1 MEQHPGRA
9 PWVALSV
16 LCTGFFMIVLDT
28 TIVHVAIP
36 AMMRGMAADLNQ
48 VLWVVNAYL
57 IGYAVFM
64 IPAGRL
70 GARYGPRRIHLAG
83 LALFTIASALCG
95 CAGGVG
101 ELLAWRALQGLGAA
115 LVTPQ
120 IGAFIAVLFPARRR
134 GAAFGALT
142 SVMGLSIVAGP
153 LIGGVLVTRVGWQW
167 IFMVNVPVGIVVLLL
182 SATLLPKPAPD
193 GRRGTDL
200 LGVAL
205 VTLGLTAV
213 TFALLGAAEPYR
225 GPALCAGVAC
235 LVLFLVQQRGS
246 SRSPLLPRA
255 LFARR
260 DFAVAN
266 GIGAAVHFAVI
277 GSAAPIA
284 LLLQQQLHL
293 TAMRSAFLTAPTPL
307 AAAAAAHVAGR
318 LADRF
323 GGKPLVIGGLLTYA
337 YGLALLGSQARPGMN
352 PWELLPAMLLADLGI
367 GSALAPLT
375 KLAMDAVDSRHA
387 GPASGVL
394 NTSRQVGGILGGA
407 TVGAL
412 MGHHIAA
419 GKRRLIAAGH
429 GSGVAGVIDYASA
442 LHATSLLTSGVLV
455 IAALAAATL
464 TPSRGRRPLPPRR
477 AAVLR
482 LDILPA
488 VVRGSRGFQAVQIL
502 TATRVPARGRR
513 EVIGF
518 DVVGTDDGAAW
529 SRLLTGLHTQGVGLA
544 SVQYVVCEDAP
555 GLVAAVEAE
564 LRLPARPTV
573 ASRDPAP
580 ELRRTLQRH
589 VGDTELAPTAAAL
602 AVSVR
607 EAVTEQNRRW
617 AQAPRR
623 RGRAWRRPALL

>member
-1 MEQHPGRA
+1 MEQDHSRA

-36 AMMRGMAADLNQ
+36 AMMQDMATDVDQ

-57 IGYAVFM
+57 ITYAVFM

-70 GARYGPRRIHLAG
+70 GTRYGPRRIHLAG
-83 LALFTIASALCG
+83 LALFTAASALCG
-95 CAGGVG
+95 CAGSVG

-153 LIGGVLVTRVGWQW
+153 LLGGVLVTRVGWHW
-167 IFMVNVPVGIVVLLL
+167 IFMINVPVGIAVLLL
-182 SATLLPKPAPD
+182 SATLLPAPPPH

-205 VTLGLTAV
+205 VTTGLTTL
-213 TFALLGAAEPYR
+213 TFALLGSGRPHRAA
-225 GPALCAGVAC
+225 ALCAGTAF
-235 LVLFLVQQRGS
+235 LILFFVQQRANT
-246 SRSPLLPRA
+246 RSPLLPHA

-277 GSAAPIA
+277 GSATPIA

-293 TAMRSAFLTAPTPL
+293 TALRSALLTAPTPL
-307 AAAAAAHVAGR
+307 AAVAAAHIAGR
-318 LADRF
+318 LADRI

-337 YGLALLGSQARPGMN
+337 YGLALLGAQARPGMD

-375 KLAMDAVDSRHA
+375 KIAMDALDSRHA

-394 NTSRQVGGILGGA
+394 NTSRQVGGLLGGA

-412 MGHHIAA
+412 MSRQSGAPVPESARPTDGA
-419 GKRRLIAAGH
+419 GPAM
-429 GSGVAGVIDYASA
+429 DYAA
-442 LHATSLLTSGVLV
+442 VLHTTTLLTSGVLFL
-455 IAALAAATL
+455 AAFAAATL
-464 TPSRGRRPLPPRR
+464 TPDSRRPRQPRR
-477 AAVLR
+477 TAVLR
-482 LDILPA
+482 LDTLPA
-488 VVRGSRGFQAVQIL
+488 VVREHHGYQAVQIL
-502 TATRVPARGRR
+502 TAIRVPARGRH

-518 DVVGTDDGAAW
+518 EVAGPDSAAAW
-529 SRLLTGLHTQGVGLA
+529 SRLLSGVHSHSRGLA
-544 SVQYVVCEDAP
+544 SVQYVVCDGAP
-555 GLVAAVEAE
+555 GLAAAAGAE
-564 LRLPARPTV
+564 LRLPARTDSE
-573 ASRDPAP
+573 ARGPAA
-580 ELRRTLQRH
+580 ELRRTLRGH
-589 VGDTELAPTAAAL
+589 LDTDDLAHTPAAL
-602 AVSVR
+602 AATV
-607 EAVTEQNRRW
+607 EQAIAAQNRRW
-617 AQAPRR
+617 ATRR
-623 RGRAWRRPALL
+623 RPRVRTWRPPPR